1 MTLIPT
7 TVPKLIMSQVVEHG
21 RVAHTILLEQRIHSL
36 IQMVV
41 MMLYTPQTMLG
52 LVFIVCNMNLEHLLF
67 LVYLQQLVLQAKT
80 MVLVVLM
87 KKTLM
92 IQIVAAVVLLTLVQL
107 SRNHLVPVA
116 MVVQLQL

>member
-1 MTLIPT
+1 MHLT
-7 TVPKLIMSQVVEHG
+7 
-21 RVAHTILLEQRIHSL
+21 
-36 IQMVV
+36 
-41 MMLYTPQTMLG
+41 
-52 LVFIVCNMNLEHLLF
+52 HLLF

-107 SRNHLVPVA
+107 SRNHLVHVA
-116 MVVQLQL
+116 VVVQLQL